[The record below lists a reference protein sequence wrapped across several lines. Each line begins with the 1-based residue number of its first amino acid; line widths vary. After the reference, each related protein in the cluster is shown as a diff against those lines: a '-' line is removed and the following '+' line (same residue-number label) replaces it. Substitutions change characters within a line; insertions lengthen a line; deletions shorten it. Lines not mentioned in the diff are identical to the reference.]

1 MATRNSTQR
10 KTEQAPRLAP
20 VITRVSRTSNLSI
33 DSADFISSRL
43 GRAEAIASVLTRIF
57 GGEYAGDVRPEDPDV
72 LISLEHVGRLLHE
85 CNDHYQDVPRAPEA
99 DPWWEDIRDATALVK
114 VMGAL
119 TWADEWK
126 ISFGDGVMADYLW
139 AIKTA
144 ISQASSGLSIAMGEV
159 EASHV

>member
-20 VITRVSRTSNLSI
+20 VIIKAPPASDLSVE
-33 DSADFISSRL
+33 SADFITSRL
-43 GRAEAIASVLTRIF
+43 ARAEAIAGVLSRTF
-57 GGEYAGDVRPEDPDV
+57 AGEYAADVRPEDPDV

-85 CNDHYQDVPRAPEA
+85 CNDHFQGLPGRTAENDE
-99 DPWWEDIRDATALVK
+99 WWVDLRDATALAD

-126 ISFGDGVMADYLW
+126 ISFGDGVMAEYLW

-144 ISQASSGLSIAMGEV
+144 ISQASSGLSDAR
-159 EASHV
+159 EADHV